1 MVKKRKDKGIVKQIA
16 EQRMSFLLKRAHE
29 IFPDQKDLANRYV
42 YLARRYSQ
50 RAKVEIPKVWK
61 RRICRKCKTFLY
73 PGLNCRIRLH
83 SLKKATHIS
92 MTCLECNKTTRNYI
106 KTKKYLTKSI

>member
-1 MVKKRKDKGIVKQIA
+1 MPSKRFNSGIVKQVA
-16 EQRMSFLLKRAHE
+16 KVRMNYLLTKAHE
-29 IFPDQKDLANRYV
+29 IFPYNRNLANRYV

-50 RAKVEIPKVWK
+50 RAKIKIPNDWK
-61 RRICRKCKTFLY
+61 RRICNKCKRFLY

-92 MTCLECNKTTRNYI
+92 MTCFDCNKTTRYYI
-106 KTKKYLTKSI
+106 KTKNI